1 MLGGRRGGGAR
12 RDAMVVRCGG
22 MVGIRASGGTWD
34 GWGAEAWMI
43 QVASVLSRL
52 HVRVAQALD

>member
-1 MLGGRRGGGAR
+1 
-12 RDAMVVRCGG
+12 MVVRCGG